1 MSAKDYSVPEPGYKD
16 YERPFPE
23 IWWTKSRSYFVFMM
37 REFTAIFVLLFTM
50 RLAQGLIALSKG
62 EAAWDNWVARAS
74 DSTPMALGSVLAL
87 LFVLFHSITWFRAG
101 AIVTPLR
108 IGNFQ
113 VPVPL
118 FVAGNMG
125 LVVVVAVV
133 IGYFS
138 MGG

>member
-16 YERPFPE
+16 YERPFPV
-23 IWWTKSRSYFVFMM
+23 IWWTKSRSYFVFMI
-37 REFTAIFVLLFTM
+37 REVTSLFVLLFAM
-50 RLAQGLIALSKG
+50 RLVQGLIALSKG
-62 EAAWDNWVARAS
+62 EVAWNKWVAAAS
-74 DSTPMALGSVLAL
+74 DSTSLAICSVLAL
-87 LFVLFHSITWFRAG
+87 LFVLFHSLTWFRAG

-113 VPVPL
+113 MPVPL